1 MMHNEAEMMQNDAE
15 MIQMTQM
22 TQKDVKMT

>member
-1 MMHNEAEMMQNDAE
+1 MTPNDAEMMQNDAE

-22 TQKDVKMT
+22 TQKDAKMT